1 MAPQK
6 QVPSPPAVYTPT
18 QESQSLLSP
27 NNNNNEDTA
36 NGNKDH
42 EAKLKAEARAYALSG
57 GKRKANSS
65 PNTNSNAN
73 MNMNVN
79 APNTS
84 TPSPQGIV
92 PQQLEELLPPSNRP
106 EKTAKIAHVVAE
118 TSSDD
123 DDYERFV
130 KSLGLL
136 DDPVL
141 LQLEDDE
148 EFLFEDDDEDDDED
162 DEEDDEDDDG
172 SVERKPRSHIVEST
186 PTLSSPLS
194 SATTP
199 LASLP
204 EWEPDFYKDLEEELG
219 SLLEEDLEAAVTT
232 LLTSKSSKPNINNPT
247 TPRTNK
253 DGGTPSPPAS
263 ASSSTKSNKDAPIN
277 ANTNNSASATKGGKT
292 SIPQESPA
300 TPLREAARQSARTQV
315 TYQQSQQLRRLM
327 TKHYQ
332 LLMQQGILAVRAAQ
346 THKLQKNQNDK
357 LQVSDTSCFLSGETS
372 DDLAEILDGAVGMLQ
387 DLDQVRIPLCFWT

>member
-1 MAPQK
+1 VKKGAKSRSSILILTMAPQK

-18 QESQSLLSP
+18 QASPQESQQSP
-27 NNNNNEDTA
+27 NTNED
-36 NGNKDH
+36 NNDNNDH

-57 GKRKANSS
+57 GKRKAGS
-65 PNTNSNAN
+65 PNTNASAS
-73 MNMNVN
+73 
-79 APNTS
+79 TS
-84 TPSPQGIV
+84 TNASPPSTQGIV
-92 PQQLEELLPPSNRP
+92 PQQLELLPPSDRP
-106 EKTAKIAHVVAE
+106 EKSAKIAVVVAE
-118 TSSDD
+118 TSDD

-141 LQLEDDE
+141 LLEDDE
-148 EFLFEDDDEDDDED
+148 DFLWEDYEDDDED
-162 DEEDDEDDDG
+162 DEDDDDDNDDDG
-172 SVERKPRSHIVEST
+172 SVERKPLSHIVEST

-194 SATTP
+194 ATP
-199 LASLP
+199 LVALP

-232 LLTSKSSKPNINNPT
+232 LLTSKSSKPNANTNNPT
-247 TPRTNK
+247 TPKTNK
-253 DGGTPSPPAS
+253 DTSSTGGTPSPPTS
-263 ASSSTKSNKDAPIN
+263 ASSTKSSTKDSNTIN
-277 ANTNNSASATKGGKT
+277 TATNTTKGGKT

-315 TYQQSQQLRRLM
+315 TYQQSQQLRKLM

-346 THKLQKNQNDK
+346 LHKLQKNDK
-357 LQVSDTSCFLSGETS
+357 SDTFLSGETS
-372 DDLAEILDGAVGMLQ
+372 DDLAEILDGAVGMLE
-387 DLDQVRIPLCFWT
+387 DLDQVRYCYSL